1 MTVSDENSTDRLGLA
16 LEMRGVRKA
25 FPGTV
30 AVDGVDFSVHAGEVH
45 ALVGENGAGKSTLMK
60 IIAGALPDY
69 GGEVCING
77 LPVRLS
83 SPAVARQYGIGMI
96 YQELSLAGPVSVAEN
111 ILAGRLPVRA
121 GVVLDRRRLERL
133 AWHALERVGLA
144 VDSARPVEDLSQ
156 HEAQLVE
163 IAKVLHARPCILV
176 LDEPTSALSREEVER
191 LFAIIRRLRREGLA
205 LVYISHHLPEIF
217 QIADRVTVLRDGRR
231 IATCAIGDVTPAKLI
246 EMMVGRDAAALYHH
260 RARHALGAERL
271 RGVQLSRHG
280 FFHDISFAVRA
291 GEVLGIGGLSGAG
304 RTELA
309 RAVVGLDRL
318 DAGRLELDGQ
328 PFRPRA
334 LADAIRAGVAYLTE
348 DRKRQG
354 LALRLTTGENVLA
367 AIVPRLSRYGFLR
380 PEAGAAIVAGLTAE
394 LQVHPADRSLP
405 ARSLSGGNQQ
415 KVLLAKWLAAAPQVL
430 ILDEPTRG
438 VDIGAKV
445 VIHEA
450 IERLAAAGT
459 AVILISSDL
468 PELLGLSDRIL
479 VLRRGRVAR
488 ELARAEF
495 SEEAL
500 LLAASG
506 GGAHG

>member
-1 MTVSDENSTDRLGLA
+1 VTDDKGTTSLGLA
-16 LEMRGVRKA
+16 LEMRGVRKT

-30 AVDGVDFSVHAGEVH
+30 AVDGVDFTVHAGEVH

-69 GGEVCING
+69 AGEVRING

-121 GVVLDRRRLERL
+121 GVVLDRRRLGAL
-133 AWHALERVGLA
+133 ARHALERVGLA
-144 VDSARPVEDLSQ
+144 VDPARPVEDLSQ

-163 IAKVLHARPCILV
+163 IAKVLHGHPCILV

-191 LFAIIRRLRREGLA
+191 LFAIIRRLRRDGLA

-231 IATCAIGDVTPAKLI
+231 IATCAIGEVTPEKLI
-246 EMMVGRDAAALYHH
+246 KLMVGHATDALYHH
-260 RARHALGAERL
+260 QARHALGAERL
-271 RGVQLSRHG
+271 RGSNLSRYG
-280 FFHDISFAVRA
+280 FFHDLSFSVRA
-291 GEVLGIGGLSGAG
+291 GEVLGVGGLSGAG

-309 RAVVGLDRL
+309 RSVVGLDPL
-318 DAGRLELDGQ
+318 DAGSLELDGQ
-328 PFRPRA
+328 PFRPRD
-334 LADAIRAGVAYLTE
+334 LAAAIRRGVAYLTE

-354 LALRLTTGENVLA
+354 LALRLTTAENILA
-367 AIVPRLSRYGFLR
+367 AIIPRLSHWGLFR
-380 PEAGAAIVAGLTAE
+380 PGTGDAVVQRLAAE
-394 LQVHPADRSLP
+394 LQVHPADGSVP
-405 ARSLSGGNQQ
+405 SRSLSGGNQQ
-415 KVLLAKWLAAAPQVL
+415 KVLLAKWLAVGPQVL

-479 VLRRGRVAR
+479 VLRRGRVAC
-488 ELARAEF
+488 ELARPEF

>member
-1 MTVSDENSTDRLGLA
+1 MSDDNDTTRLGLA
-16 LEMRGVRKA
+16 LEMRGVRKT

-30 AVDGVDFSVHAGEVH
+30 AVDGVDLSVHAGEVH
-45 ALVGENGAGKSTLMK
+45 ALIGENGAGKSTLMK

-69 GGEVCING
+69 EGEVCING

-133 AWHALERVGLA
+133 ARHALERVGLA
-144 VDSARPVEDLSQ
+144 LDPARPVEDLSQ

-163 IAKVLHARPCILV
+163 IAKVLHGHPCILV

-246 EMMVGRDAAALYHH
+246 EMMVGRAADALYHH
-260 RARHALGAERL
+260 QARHALGASRL
-271 RGVQLSRHG
+271 RATRLSRYG
-280 FFHDISFAVRA
+280 FFHDVSLDVRA

-309 RAVVGLDRL
+309 RALVGLDRL
-318 DAGRLELDGQ
+318 DAGELELDGC

-334 LADAIRAGVAYLTE
+334 LADAIRCGVAYLTE

-354 LALRLTTGENVLA
+354 LALRLTTGENILS
-367 AIVPRLSRYGFLR
+367 AIIPRHSRYGLFR
-380 PEAGAAIVAGLTAE
+380 SGGCDAIVQALIAE
-394 LQVHPADRSLP
+394 LQVHPAGGSVP
-405 ARSLSGGNQQ
+405 TRSLSGGNQQ
-415 KVLLAKWLAAAPQVL
+415 KVLLAKWLATAPKVL

-445 VIHEA
+445 VIHAA

-459 AVILISSDL
+459 AIILISSDL
-468 PELLGLSDRIL
+468 PELLGLSDRVL

>member
-1 MTVSDENSTDRLGLA
+1 
-16 LEMRGVRKA
+16 MRGVRKA
-25 FPGTV
+25 FTGTL
-30 AVDGVDFSVHAGEVH
+30 AVDGVDFSVQAGEVH

-69 GGEVCING
+69 EGEVRING

-121 GVVLDRRRLERL
+121 GVGLDRRRLRAL
-133 AWHALERVGLA
+133 AQAALERVGLT
-144 VDSARPVEDLSQ
+144 VDPARLVEDLSQ

-163 IAKVLHARPCILV
+163 IAKVLHGRPCILV

-191 LFAIIRRLRREGLA
+191 LFGIIRRLRREGLA

-231 IATCAIGDVTPAKLI
+231 IATCAIGEVTPERLI
-246 EMMVGRDAAALYHH
+246 ELMVGRAAAVLRHPAAQ
-260 RARHALGAERL
+260 RADGAVRL
-271 RGVQLSRHG
+271 RGSRLSRQG

-318 DAGRLELDGQ
+318 DEGSLELDGR
-328 PFRPRA
+328 PFRPRD
-334 LADAIRAGVAYLTE
+334 LAEAIRSGVAYLTE

-354 LALRLTTGENVLA
+354 LALRLTTAENIVA
-367 AIVPRLSRYGFLR
+367 AILPRLSRYGLFR
-380 PEAGAAIVAGLTAE
+380 ASAGAATVQTLTAA
-394 LQVHPADRSLP
+394 LQVHPAEGSAL
-405 ARSLSGGNQQ
+405 AWSLSGGNQQ
-415 KVLLAKWLAAAPQVL
+415 KVLLAKWLAVGPRVL

-450 IERLAAAGT
+450 IERLAATGT
-459 AVILISSDL
+459 AIILISSDL
-468 PELLGLSDRIL
+468 PELLGLSARIL

-488 ELARAEF
+488 ELARPEF
-495 SEEAL
+495 SEETL
-500 LLAASG
+500 LLVAGG

>member
-1 MTVSDENSTDRLGLA
+1 MTVSDESSTDRLGLA
-16 LEMRGVRKA
+16 LEMRGVRKV

-30 AVDGVDFSVHAGEVH
+30 AVAGVDFSVRAGEVH

-69 GGEVCING
+69 EGEVCVNG

-133 AWHALERVGLA
+133 ARHALERVGLA
-144 VDSARPVEDLSQ
+144 VDPARPVEDLSQ

-163 IAKVLHARPCILV
+163 IAKALYARPCILV

-231 IATCAIGDVTPAKLI
+231 IATCASGDVTPAKLI
-246 EMMVGRDAAALYHH
+246 EMMVGRAATALYHH
-260 RARHALGAERL
+260 QARHALGAERL
-271 RGVQLSRHG
+271 RGVQLGRHG

-304 RTELA
+304 RTEVA

-328 PFRPRA
+328 PFRPRT
-334 LADAIRAGVAYLTE
+334 LADAIRVGVAYLTE

-354 LALRLTTGENVLA
+354 LALRLTTGENILA
-367 AIVPRLSRYGFLR
+367 AIVSRLSRYGLYR
-380 PEAGAAIVAGLTAE
+380 PGAGAAIVAGLTAA
-394 LQVHPADRSLP
+394 LQVHPADDSLP

-415 KVLLAKWLAAAPQVL
+415 KVLLAKWLAATPQVL

-445 VIHEA
+445 IIHEA

-479 VLRRGRVAR
+479 VMRRGRLAR